1 MTSTALEAAQY
12 GNQEAIAA
20 IINRSLQ
27 KKGITASVDL
37 DHGDLHVML
46 DAKQVPPEAAADF
59 IFKGVQKL
67 NIEPAYDVHVY
78 GRRVGEPFAT
88 WCYDYELKARP
99 FALVNSSVRQRDQIS
114 SEPGF
119 TIRLSGVN
127 SEELNLDVVQVMGF
141 FGIVITILG
150 VFSPIFTAPIVGTV
164 NYFKNGSE
172 EAIILIVLTALSAFL
187 LARKQYSWLY
197 GSSVWSFLLVGGTF
211 WYYQSLISDLKA
223 STNRELAGNPFRG
236 LADMAMA
243 ATGLSWGWFLL
254 FLGTGLVVMA
264 AYLRKRKLDR
274 QAFLA
279 LIAAP
284 LAAVVIAV
292 LSIPYYAV
300 TSPGQANKARESEAR
315 TYIGSINRGQQA
327 FRMENSSF
335 AEDID
340 EIGLGIPSES
350 DHYKYEITISD
361 DDMTAAT
368 ATAKTG
374 GIRSFVGAVFIVSD
388 DEGYATTKAI
398 LCQSNRPSKSAPSLP
413 SVAEGGEPQCASGSS
428 ND

>member
-1 MTSTALEAAQY
+1 MTSTALDEAQD

-46 DAKQVPPEAAADF
+46 DAKQVPSEAAADF

-88 WCYDYELKARP
+88 WCHDYELKARP
-99 FALVNSSVRQRDQIS
+99 FALVNSSTRQRDQIS

-127 SEELNLDVVQVMGF
+127 SEELNLDVVQLMGF
-141 FGIVITILG
+141 VGVAITILG
-150 VFSPIFTAPIVGTV
+150 IFSPILTAPVVGTV

-172 EAIILIVLTALSAFL
+172 EAIILIVLTAFSTFL
-187 LARKQYSWLY
+187 LAKKHYSWLY
-197 GSSVWSFLLVGGTF
+197 GSSVWAFLLVGGTF

-223 STNRELAGNPFRG
+223 STDRELAGNPFRG

-243 ATGLSWGWFLL
+243 ATGLSWGWVLL

-284 LAAVVIAV
+284 LAVVVIAV

-300 TSPGQANKARESEAR
+300 TSPGQANKARESEAK

-327 FRMENSSF
+327 FRLENSGF
-335 AEDID
+335 AETID
-340 EIGLGIPSES
+340 EIGLGISSES

-374 GIRSFVGAVFIVSD
+374 GIRSVTGAVFIVND
-388 DEGYATTKAI
+388 AEGYATTTAI
-398 LCQSNRPSKSAPSLP
+398 LCQGNRPSKSAPSLP
-413 SVAEGGEPQCASGSS
+413 SVEEGELKCAPGSS

>member
-1 MTSTALEAAQY
+1 MTSTALEEAQY
-12 GNQEAIAA
+12 GNPEAITA
-20 IINRSLQ
+20 IVNRSLQ

-78 GRRVGEPFAT
+78 GRKVGEPFAT
-88 WCYDYELKARP
+88 WCHDYELKARP

-127 SEELNLDVVQVMGF
+127 SEELNLDIVQLMGF
-141 FGIVITILG
+141 VGVAITILG
-150 VFSPIFTAPIVGTV
+150 IFSPILTAPVVGTV
-164 NYFKNGSE
+164 NYFKNGAE
-172 EAIILIVLTALSAFL
+172 EAIILIVLMALSAFL
-187 LARKQYSWLY
+187 LARKYYSWLY
-197 GSSVWSFLLVGGTF
+197 GSSVWAFLLVGGTF

-223 STNRELAGNPFRG
+223 STDRELAGNPFRG

-243 ATGLSWGWFLL
+243 ATGLSWGWFFL
-254 FLGTGLVVMA
+254 FLGTGLVVVA
-264 AYLRKRKLDR
+264 AYLRQRKLNR

-279 LIAAP
+279 LITLP
-284 LAAVVIAV
+284 LAAVAIAM
-292 LSIPYYAV
+292 LSVPYYAV
-300 TSPGQANKARESEAR
+300 TSPGQANKARESEAK

-327 FRMENSSF
+327 FLLENSKF

-340 EIGLGIPSES
+340 QIGLGIQSES
-350 DHYKYEITISD
+350 ENYKYEITILD
-361 DDMTAAT
+361 DDMTATT
-368 ATAKTG
+368 ATAKTR
-374 GIRSFVGAVFIVSD
+374 GIRSFIGAVFIIDD

-398 LCQSNRPSKSAPSLP
+398 WCQSNRPSKSAPSLP
-413 SVAEGGEPQCASGSS
+413 SVSKGGEPQCASGSS

>member
-340 EIGLGIPSES
+340 EIGLGIPFES

-374 GIRSFVGAVFIVSD
+374 GIRSFVGAVFIVND
-388 DEGYATTKAI
+388 DEGYATTTAI
-398 LCQSNRPSKSAPSLP
+398 GCQSNRPSKIAPSLP
-413 SVAEGGEPQCASGSS
+413 SVEDGEPQCASGSS

>member
-37 DHGDLHVML
+37 DHGDLHIML

-59 IFKGVQKL
+59 ILKGVQKL

-78 GRRVGEPFAT
+78 GRRVGEPFAA
-88 WCYDYELKARP
+88 WCHDYELKSRP
-99 FALVNSSVRQRDQIS
+99 FALVNSSARQRDQIS

-127 SEELNLDVVQVMGF
+127 SEELNLDVVQLMGF
-141 FGIVITILG
+141 VGVAITILG
-150 VFSPIFTAPIVGTV
+150 IFSPILTAPVVGTV

-172 EAIILIVLTALSAFL
+172 EAIILIVLTALSTFL
-187 LARKQYSWLY
+187 LAKKHYSWLY
-197 GSSVWSFLLVGGTF
+197 GSSVWAFLLVGGTF
-211 WYYQSLISDLKA
+211 WYYQSLIADLKA
-223 STNRELAGNPFRG
+223 STDRELAGNPFRG

-243 ATGLSWGWFLL
+243 ATGLSWGWVLL

-279 LIAAP
+279 LIVAP
-284 LAAVVIAV
+284 LAVVVIAV

-300 TSPGQANKARESEAR
+300 TSPGQANKARESEAK

-327 FRMENSSF
+327 FRIENSSF
-335 AEDID
+335 AETID
-340 EIGLGIPSES
+340 EIGLGISSES

-374 GIRSFVGAVFIVSD
+374 GIRSVTGAVFIVND
-388 DEGYATTKAI
+388 AEGYATTTAI
-398 LCQSNRPSKSAPSLP
+398 LCQGNRPSKSAPSLP
-413 SVAEGGEPQCASGSS
+413 SVEESELKCAPGSS

>member
-1 MTSTALEAAQY
+1 MTSTTLEEAQY

-20 IINRSLQ
+20 IVNRSLQ

-46 DAKQVPPEAAADF
+46 DAKQVPPESAADF

-88 WCYDYELKARP
+88 WCHEYELKARP
-99 FALVNSSVRQRDQIS
+99 FALVNSSVRQQNQTS
-114 SEPGF
+114 SESGL
-119 TIRLSGVN
+119 TIRLSGIN
-127 SEELNLDVVQVMGF
+127 SEELNLDIVQLMGF
-141 FGIVITILG
+141 VGIAITILG
-150 VFSPIFTAPIVGTV
+150 IFSPILTAPVVGTV

-172 EAIILIVLTALSAFL
+172 EAIILIVLMAVSTFL
-187 LARKQYSWLY
+187 LAKKHYSWLY
-197 GSSVWSFLLVGGTF
+197 GSSVWAFLLVGGTF

-223 STNRELAGNPFRG
+223 SADRELAGNPFRG

-254 FLGTGLVVMA
+254 FLGTGLVVVA
-264 AYLRKRKLDR
+264 AYLRKRKLDK

-279 LIAAP
+279 LITPP
-284 LAAVVIAV
+284 LAAVAIAM

-300 TSPGQANKARESEAR
+300 TSPGQANKARESEAK

-327 FRMENSSF
+327 FRLESSSF
-335 AEDID
+335 AETID
-340 EIGLGIPSES
+340 EIGLGLPSES
-350 DHYKYEITISD
+350 DHYQYEITISD

-374 GIRSFVGAVFIVSD
+374 GIRSFVGAVFIVED

-398 LCQSNRPSKSAPSLP
+398 WCQSNRPSKSAPSLP
-413 SVAEGGEPQCASGSS
+413 SVAEGNEPQCASGSS